1 MIAGYSYRTRES
13 YVRQGTENVEHILEL
28 YMQVLDDRIVSA
40 DEYLIREA
48 DDNLYAVQLK
58 NAATEKDA
66 GLSPYFFWQDLY
78 ARVRNSVEADAYFF
92 LADQNRQQP
101 AGIKKELVCAPGHAA
116 G

>member
-1 MIAGYSYRTRES
+1 MNRRTILFQMTIIISLIILPIYAVIAGYSYRTRES

-78 ARVRNSVEADAYFF
+78 ARVRNSVEADA
-92 LADQNRQQP
+92 
-101 AGIKKELVCAPGHAA
+101 
-116 G
+116 

>member
-1 MIAGYSYRTRES
+1 M
-13 YVRQGTENVEHILEL
+13 RQGTENVEHILEL

-66 GLSPYFFWQDLY
+66 GLSPYFFLAGSLCPCAKQRRSGRL
-78 ARVRNSVEADAYFF
+78 FF